1 MTIPSKGKASLQIL
15 SRLEGIVLLRPGDV
29 LFSQVAETSS
39 TDAASDARVTANQNL
54 PGLAVVGQIVFV
66 GVSHCLENME
76 TYLVR
81 AEHKCYLHT

>member
-1 MTIPSKGKASLQIL
+1 M
-15 SRLEGIVLLRPGDV
+15 
-29 LFSQVAETSS
+29 AETSS
-39 TDAASDARVTANQNL
+39 TDTASDARVTANQNL